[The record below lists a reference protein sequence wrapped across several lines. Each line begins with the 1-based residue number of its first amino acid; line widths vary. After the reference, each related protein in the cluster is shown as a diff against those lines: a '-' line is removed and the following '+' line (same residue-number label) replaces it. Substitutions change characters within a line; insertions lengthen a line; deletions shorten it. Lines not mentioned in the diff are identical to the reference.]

1 MIFCSLLMGVVIL
14 VEFIEMIR
22 TDLSANES
30 TSMPK
35 VRKVPSKNLSSRNI
49 WPEIISLSINLI
61 ICDNII
67 VASMIK
73 DRFMV

>member
-1 MIFCSLLMGVVIL
+1 MGVVIL

>member
-1 MIFCSLLMGVVIL
+1 MNFSLLKDIVIF